1 METPSLLLPTM
12 PLLLTD
18 AQNLLSD
25 LIARYHSQVDYLVI
39 RPEEAE
45 GLIFCC
51 VATVETSAKASR
63 LVDKSGLVIKVAGV
77 EQL

>member
-1 METPSLLLPTM
+1 M

-39 RPEEAE
+39 RLEEAE
-45 GLIFCC
+45 GTDILL
-51 VATVETSAKASR
+51 R
-63 LVDKSGLVIKVAGV
+63 GDR
-77 EQL
+77 

>member
-1 METPSLLLPTM
+1 METILTLLPTM

-18 AQNLLSD
+18 AQNLLWF
-25 LIARYHSQVDYLVI
+25 HSLSLQVDYLVI

-45 GLIFCC
+45 GTDIF
-51 VATVETSAKASR
+51 VAWGGPSAKD
-63 LVDKSGLVIKVAGV
+63 LLGGQIGLVIKVAGV